1 MAMIIGVVGV
11 VLGVV
16 VLVVDDTKHVA
27 TYLGAFTMIVI
38 GLGVVATLLR
48 ARSR

>member
-1 MAMIIGVVGV
+1 MIIGVVGV

-16 VLVVDDTKHVA
+16 VLVVDDTKNVA

-38 GLGVVATLLR
+38 GLAWSRPCCAPATR
-48 ARSR
+48 